1 MANETTGAVT
11 AATEAAAGHATEAA
25 TAAGHTAEAAGHAAE
40 SAGMPQLD
48 PSTFGNQIFWLLVA
62 LVVIYL
68 ILSRVALPR
77 IGSVLANRHDTIARD
92 IAAAEELKAKA
103 QDAEKTYNQALV
115 DARTEAN
122 RIIAATKAEIQS
134 ELDVATAH
142 ANAEIAAKAAE
153 SEARINEIRAGAMA
167 AVTQVAQDTAGEIV
181 GALGGTADAAAIAE
195 AVNARLKG

>member
-1 MANETTGAVT
+1 
-11 AATEAAAGHATEAA
+11 
-25 TAAGHTAEAAGHAAE
+25 
-40 SAGMPQLD
+40 MPQLD

-122 RIIAATKAEIQS
+122 RIIAATKAS
-134 ELDVATAH
+134 SVL
-142 ANAEIAAKAAE
+142 
-153 SEARINEIRAGAMA
+153 
-167 AVTQVAQDTAGEIV
+167 
-181 GALGGTADAAAIAE
+181 AAAGSAPSE
-195 AVNARLKG
+195 SACRARFSASSSRPDCRLSAASVS

>member
-11 AATEAAAGHATEAA
+11 TVTEAA